1 MELQPAVGDV
11 DVLNR
16 LLQRIKPLTHL
27 ALLMHATHKD
37 ADLWLHELGEDNVK
51 LQVLH
56 RRTQLC
62 FCAVMQ
68 PRIYL

>member
-1 MELQPAVGDV
+1 MDLQPAVGDV

-16 LLQRIKPLTHL
+16 SLQRIKPLMHL
-27 ALLMHATHKD
+27 ALLTHATHKD
-37 ADLWLHELGEDNVK
+37 ADLWLHELGEENDR

-56 RRTQLC
+56 RRTQLY

-68 PRIYL
+68 PLL